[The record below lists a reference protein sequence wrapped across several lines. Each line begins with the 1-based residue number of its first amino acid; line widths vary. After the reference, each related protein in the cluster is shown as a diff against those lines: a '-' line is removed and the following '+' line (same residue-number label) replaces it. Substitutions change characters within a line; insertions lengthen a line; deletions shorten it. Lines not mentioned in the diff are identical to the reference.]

1 MRMSS
6 ISVTFGGGNSYSP
19 AADLSAANARIPS
32 SVSWRKA
39 ILLNRSALLSV
50 WPRHFPQHSFYD
62 LHLISPIDRAN
73 SYWDGD
79 DWTRAARAYHADRKR
94 GRS

>member
-1 MRMSS
+1 MSTGT
-6 ISVTFGGGNSYSP
+6 ITPPFGSCNNFP
-19 AADLSAANARIPS
+19 PT

-39 ILLNRSALLSV
+39 ILLNRSVLLAV
-50 WPRHFPQHSFYD
+50 WPRHFPRHSFYD

-79 DWTRAARAYHADRKR
+79 DWKRAAQSYHTDRKR
-94 GRS
+94 GL